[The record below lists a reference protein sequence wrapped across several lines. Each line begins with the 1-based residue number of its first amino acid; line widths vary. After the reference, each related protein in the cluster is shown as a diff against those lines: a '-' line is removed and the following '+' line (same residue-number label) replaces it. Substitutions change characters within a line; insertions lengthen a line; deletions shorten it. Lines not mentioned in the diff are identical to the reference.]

1 MNIMTFVAF
10 AIIATVL
17 IVIVKQQ
24 KPEIAMQIRVA
35 AAALIFLALAS
46 SIYYIMKIFE
56 DLALQANLNIV
67 FLGTILRIIG
77 IAYITEFGAQ
87 ICQDANENALA
98 NKVVLAGKTLMLIL
112 AIPII
117 STILKT
123 LITILP

>member
-117 STILKT
+117 STILKI

>member
-10 AIIATVL
+10 AIITTVL

-24 KPEIAMQIRVA
+24 KPEIAMQIRVVA
-35 AAALIFLALAS
+35 AAVIFLALAS
-46 SIYYIMKIFE
+46 SIYYIMKILE
-56 DLALQANLNIV
+56 DLALQAELNIV

-87 ICQDANENALA
+87 ICQDANENTLA
-98 NKVVLAGKTLMLIL
+98 NKVILAGKTLMLIL

>member
-1 MNIMTFVAF
+1 MNIMSFVAF
-10 AIIATVL
+10 AIITTVL
-17 IVIVKQQ
+17 VVIVKQQ
-24 KPEIAMQIRVA
+24 KPEIAMQIRVVA
-35 AAALIFLALAS
+35 AAVIFLALAS

-56 DLALQANLNIV
+56 DLALQAELNIV

-87 ICQDANENALA
+87 ICQDANENTLA
-98 NKVVLAGKTLMLIL
+98 NKVILAGKTLMLIL